1 MIKKYPKELKSSVV
15 YEICKL
21 KRSTKIVASE
31 YKIPVKTVENW
42 VTAYNKDST
51 VYEVSELPVS
61 LKIKQLEKENARLK
75 KDNEILKKQ
84 YVYSG
89 RTNNPV

>member
-1 MIKKYPKELKSSVV
+1 MIKKYSKELKSSVV

-42 VTAYNKDST
+42 VTAYNKDNA
-51 VYEVSELPVS
+51 VYEVSELPAS
-61 LKIKQLEKENARLK
+61 LKIKQLEKENA
-75 KDNEILKKQ
+75 
-84 YVYSG
+84 
-89 RTNNPV
+89 